1 MASNNRI
8 LKLSKSVID
17 GLAASQSKEDEYT
30 DSETSGLK
38 LIVTK
43 TAKKSF
49 LFRYTIHGRKR
60 AMKIGNYPVISLV
73 EARKKVLDAKRLL
86 NDGVDPQAQRD
97 NQTQTP
103 VFKIFCEDYYL
114 PHARKHKRSFGDD
127 ECKLNK
133 HLYHYFGQ
141 YTLNNINTLKIEQYL
156 SSLRDKCHL
165 APATTNRHLALLSV
179 IFNLAISLNFLEKN
193 PCAPIRK
200 LKEHNERQRYLTS
213 DETQRLLAV
222 MDDTNPETCEP
233 NRAAVAAIK
242 LLLLTGTRRE
252 EALNAKWEHI
262 NFEQRTWLLPKTK
275 NDRIRHVQLNEAAI
289 ILLKSIKK
297 IDDCPYVFVNERTKN
312 RLNTPVKAFKRLLAK
327 ANIKDFRIHDL
338 RHSFASAAV
347 NSGSSLYIVQHLLG
361 HASIQTTQRYAHLK
375 NETLLAASENVAKA
389 IQNL

>member
-1 MASNNRI
+1 
-8 LKLSKSVID
+8 
-17 GLAASQSKEDEYT
+17 
-30 DSETSGLK
+30 
-38 LIVTK
+38 
-43 TAKKSF
+43 
-49 LFRYTIHGRKR
+49 
-60 AMKIGNYPVISLV
+60 
-73 EARKKVLDAKRLL
+73 
-86 NDGVDPQAQRD
+86 
-97 NQTQTP
+97 
-103 VFKIFCEDYYL
+103 
-114 PHARKHKRSFGDD
+114 
-127 ECKLNK
+127 
-133 HLYHYFGQ
+133 
-141 YTLNNINTLKIEQYL
+141 
-156 SSLRDKCHL
+156 
-165 APATTNRHLALLSV
+165 
-179 IFNLAISLNFLEKN
+179 
-193 PCAPIRK
+193 
-200 LKEHNERQRYLTS
+200 